1 MLLQHSFRTV
11 CIFHGR
17 LKIPERRCKH
27 IFISHKPLLCLSSW
41 WLQFFRAIALVYVW
55 RCLHKLCKTQRNWIY
70 KSPEDGRGRCP
81 CICLSYNNIHFKTSA
96 LTMVD
101 ELSLAQVYDLGRL
114 EEGHVVSPLAATG
127 PCHHKVSALE
137 GRGEAQT
144 GMLVDTQTQRQRR

>member
-96 LTMVD
+96 LTLKTQSCVTP
-101 ELSLAQVYDLGRL
+101 SITIG
-114 EEGHVVSPLAATG
+114 LAAQAG
-127 PCHHKVSALE
+127 SSLNSASVYQNPLDFPSHSLCA
-137 GRGEAQT
+137 RKPHA
-144 GMLVDTQTQRQRR
+144 